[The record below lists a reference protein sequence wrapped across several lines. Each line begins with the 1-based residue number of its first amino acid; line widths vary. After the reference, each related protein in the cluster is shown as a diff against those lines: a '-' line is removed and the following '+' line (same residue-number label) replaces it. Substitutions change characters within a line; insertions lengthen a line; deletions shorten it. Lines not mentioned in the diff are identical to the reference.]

1 MILVI
6 SGASMTARV
15 WKQERFVAQV
25 NSVTDSVKMWS
36 NIEGSEAS
44 PVAVYSPAG
53 SKVMIDVTDYVRT
66 YASTLTKLYIKNGSE
81 TTCEVTVVYAGLIS
95 PLNVIIPA
103 CKACADFDAQIMPP
117 SVLLAPIGTAT
128 LLLEAFSDNG
138 SGIISYNFST
148 GRLKARPSAQVQNLA
163 QQMALPNG
171 TERVELWHL
180 TDSMKDA
187 IEVQPLACGRTYAMV
202 EWVSMTGQK
211 RRHTFEVV
219 KKKTEA
225 ASAYSLLP
233 IENEYV
239 EIKGRQDGFT
249 LRMDGLNAYD
259 MWYYADVLTSS
270 DVRVSLDG
278 ITYARVQVTTKNVT
292 IPDGEAGEKGK
303 FEMTVNYKRY
313 DAVTM

>member
-44 PVAVYSPAG
+44 PVAIYSPAG

-81 TTCEVTVVYAGLIS
+81 TTCEVTMVYAGLIS

-128 LLLEAFSDNG
+128 LLLEAFSGDG
-138 SGIISYNFST
+138 SGSISYNFST
-148 GRLKARPSAQVQNLA
+148 GRLKAQPSAQVQNLA
-163 QQMALPNG
+163 QQMVLPNG

-187 IEVQPLACGRTYAMV
+187 FDVQPLACGRTYAMV
-202 EWVSMTGQK
+202 EWVSMTGRK

-239 EIKGRQDGFT
+239 EIKGRQEGFT

-259 MWYYADVLTSS
+259 IWYYADVLTSS
-270 DVRVSLDG
+270 DVRVSLNG
-278 ITYARVQVTTKNVT
+278 STYARVQVTTKNVT
-292 IPDGEAGEKGK
+292 MPDGEAGEKGK

-313 DAVTM
+313 DAVAM